1 MQTRTLICVEDNCYM
16 DPTDNTAYELHAHSL
31 EDTTNGIVYSCDE
44 YEIMDDDTI
53 ELKVF

>member
-1 MQTRTLICVEDNCYM
+1 MQTKTLICVEDACYM
-16 DPTDNTAYELHAHSL
+16 DPTDNTTYELHLSSL
-31 EDTTNGIVYSCDE
+31 EDTTNGIVYSRDE

>member
-1 MQTRTLICVEDNCYM
+1 MQTRTLICVEDTCYM
-16 DPTDNTAYELHAHSL
+16 DPTDNTTYELHLNSL
-31 EDTTNGIVYSCDE
+31 EDTTNGIIYSRDE